1 MSTFRN
7 IEDLTR
13 CLDREKK
20 LLHELFIKRNALSFR
35 YDYALEIADYK
46 ADRIRYL
53 IENEV
58 IRESGDYLEMEDIY
72 VQFFEEVLQINEEI
86 NISSVKDYISHLKD
100 NITYWVSSST
110 EKDKIKYYNEVRRA
124 LKRIALT
131 TEKNVIDLKRN
142 IDRIYKNEPDYK
154 IKKKKLE
161 NLDMKR
167 MGISS
172 LIDNAERVIDTE
184 ETFFTVAMDNQL
196 KSLVNDVKL
205 QMNDSYHNLIEIE
218 RQIINY
224 LNLIERQSLILE
236 KARRLKYLRDQLI
249 LEDKTNISSVASS
262 LNPVMFEPEIR
273 TLNRRLSLEKM
284 QDDDDLLD
292 IILKVRKELKT
303 GTSLRSRLAEEI
315 PDFYFA
321 DESRVSDSVNLK
333 TIFNAFSAAGH
344 NLFKFVYDYE
354 YHNNV
359 ADNDKVIY
367 FCQIASLFSQ
377 NLEFSGSYE
386 TLGDIE
392 YPIVNIKQ

>member
-1 MSTFRN
+1 MNTFRN
-7 IEDLTR
+7 IDDLIR
-13 CLDREKK
+13 CLDREKN
-20 LLHELFIKRNALSFR
+20 LLNELFIKRDALSFR
-35 YDYALEIADYK
+35 YDYALEIIDYK
-46 ADRIRYL
+46 AERIRYL

-72 VQFFEEVLQINEEI
+72 VQFFEEVLQINDEI

-142 IDRIYKNEPDYK
+142 IDSTYKNEPDYK

-249 LEDKTNISSVASS
+249 LEDKTNITSVASS

-315 PDFYFA
+315 PDSYFA

-377 NLEFSGSYE
+377 NLEFTGSYE

-392 YPIVNIKQ
+392 YPIVNIK

>member
-1 MSTFRN
+1 MNTFRN
-7 IEDLTR
+7 IDDLIR
-13 CLDREKK
+13 CLEREKK
-20 LLHELFIKRNALSFR
+20 LLHELFIKRDALSFR
-35 YDYALEIADYK
+35 YDYALEITDYK
-46 ADRIRYL
+46 AERIRYL

-86 NISSVKDYISHLKD
+86 NISSVNDYISHLKD

-142 IDRIYKNEPDYK
+142 IDRTYKNEPDYK

-303 GTSLRSRLAEEI
+303 RTSLRCRLAEEI
-315 PDFYFA
+315 PDSYFA

-377 NLEFSGSYE
+377 NLEFTGTYE

-392 YPIVNIKQ
+392 YPIVNIK

>member
-1 MSTFRN
+1 MNTFRN
-7 IEDLTR
+7 IDDLIR
-13 CLDREKK
+13 CLEREKK
-20 LLHELFIKRNALSFR
+20 LLHELFIKRDALSFR
-35 YDYALEIADYK
+35 YDYALEITDYK
-46 ADRIRYL
+46 AERIRYL

-86 NISSVKDYISHLKD
+86 NISSVNDYISHLKD

-142 IDRIYKNEPDYK
+142 IDRTYKNEPDYK

-303 GTSLRSRLAEEI
+303 RTSLRSRLAEEI
-315 PDFYFA
+315 PDSYFA

-344 NLFKFVYDYE
+344 NLFKFIYDYE

-377 NLEFSGSYE
+377 NLEFTGTYE

-392 YPIVNIKQ
+392 YPIVNIK

>member
-1 MSTFRN
+1 MNTFRN
-7 IEDLTR
+7 IDDLIR

-20 LLHELFIKRNALSFR
+20 LLNELFIKRDALSFR
-35 YDYALEIADYK
+35 YDYALEITEYK
-46 ADRIRYL
+46 AERIRYL

-72 VQFFEEVLQINEEI
+72 VQFFEEVLQINDEI

-142 IDRIYKNEPDYK
+142 IDRTYKNEPDYK

-249 LEDKTNISSVASS
+249 LEDKTNITSVASS

-315 PDFYFA
+315 PDSYFA

-377 NLEFSGSYE
+377 NLEFTGSYE

-392 YPIVNIKQ
+392 YPIVNIK

>member
-1 MSTFRN
+1 MNTFRN
-7 IEDLTR
+7 IDDLIR

-20 LLHELFIKRNALSFR
+20 LLNELFIKRDALSFR
-35 YDYALEIADYK
+35 YDYALEIIDYK
-46 ADRIRYL
+46 AERIRYL

-72 VQFFEEVLQINEEI
+72 VQFFEEVLQINDEI

-131 TEKNVIDLKRN
+131 TEKSVIDLKRN
-142 IDRIYKNEPDYK
+142 IDSTYKNEPDYK

-205 QMNDSYHNLIEIE
+205 QMNDVLSQSY
-218 RQIINY
+218 
-224 LNLIERQSLILE
+224 
-236 KARRLKYLRDQLI
+236 
-249 LEDKTNISSVASS
+249 
-262 LNPVMFEPEIR
+262 
-273 TLNRRLSLEKM
+273 
-284 QDDDDLLD
+284 
-292 IILKVRKELKT
+292 
-303 GTSLRSRLAEEI
+303 
-315 PDFYFA
+315 
-321 DESRVSDSVNLK
+321 
-333 TIFNAFSAAGH
+333 
-344 NLFKFVYDYE
+344 
-354 YHNNV
+354 
-359 ADNDKVIY
+359 
-367 FCQIASLFSQ
+367 
-377 NLEFSGSYE
+377 
-386 TLGDIE
+386 
-392 YPIVNIKQ
+392 

>member
-1 MSTFRN
+1 MNTFRN
-7 IEDLTR
+7 IDDLIR
-13 CLDREKK
+13 CFEREKK
-20 LLHELFIKRNALSFR
+20 LLHELFIKRDVLSFR
-35 YDYALEIADYK
+35 YDYALEITDYK
-46 ADRIRYL
+46 AERIRYL

-86 NISSVKDYISHLKD
+86 NISSVTDYISHLKD

-142 IDRIYKNEPDYK
+142 IYRTYKNEPDYK

-315 PDFYFA
+315 PDSYFA

-377 NLEFSGSYE
+377 NLEFTGSYE

-392 YPIVNIKQ
+392 YPIVNIK

>member
-7 IEDLTR
+7 IDDLTR

-20 LLHELFIKRNALSFR
+20 LLNELFIKRDALSFR
-35 YDYALEIADYK
+35 YDYALEITDYK
-46 ADRIRYL
+46 AERIRYL

-72 VQFFEEVLQINEEI
+72 VQFFEEVLQINDEI

-142 IDRIYKNEPDYK
+142 IDRTYKNEPDYK

-249 LEDKTNISSVASS
+249 LEDKTNITSVASS

-315 PDFYFA
+315 PDSYFA

-377 NLEFSGSYE
+377 NLEFTGSYE

-392 YPIVNIKQ
+392 YPIVNIK

>member
-1 MSTFRN
+1 MNTFRN
-7 IEDLTR
+7 IDDLIR
-13 CLDREKK
+13 CLEREKK
-20 LLHELFIKRNALSFR
+20 LLLELFIKRDALSFR
-35 YDYALEIADYK
+35 YDYALEITDYK
-46 ADRIRYL
+46 AERIRYL

-86 NISSVKDYISHLKD
+86 NISSVNDYISHLKD

-142 IDRIYKNEPDYK
+142 IDRTYKNEPDYK

-303 GTSLRSRLAEEI
+303 RTSLRSRLAEEI
-315 PDFYFA
+315 PDSYFA

-377 NLEFSGSYE
+377 NLEFTGTYE

-392 YPIVNIKQ
+392 YPIVNIK

>member
-1 MSTFRN
+1 MNTFRN
-7 IEDLTR
+7 IDDLIR

-20 LLHELFIKRNALSFR
+20 LLNELFIKRDALSFR
-35 YDYALEIADYK
+35 YDYALEITDYK
-46 ADRIRYL
+46 AERIRYL

-72 VQFFEEVLQINEEI
+72 VQFFEEVLQINDEI
-86 NISSVKDYISHLKD
+86 NISSVNDYISHLKD

-131 TEKNVIDLKRN
+131 TEKNIIDLKRN
-142 IDRIYKNEPDYK
+142 IDRTYKNEPDYK

-249 LEDKTNISSVASS
+249 LEDKTNITSVASS

-315 PDFYFA
+315 PDSYFA

-354 YHNNV
+354 YHINV

-377 NLEFSGSYE
+377 NLEFTGSYE

-392 YPIVNIKQ
+392 YPIVNIK

>member
-1 MSTFRN
+1 MNTFRN
-7 IEDLTR
+7 IDDLIR
-13 CLDREKK
+13 CLEREKK
-20 LLHELFIKRNALSFR
+20 LLHELFIKRDALSFR
-35 YDYALEIADYK
+35 YDYALEITDYK
-46 ADRIRYL
+46 AERIRYL

-86 NISSVKDYISHLKD
+86 NISSINDYISHLKD

-142 IDRIYKNEPDYK
+142 IDRTYKNEPDYK

-303 GTSLRSRLAEEI
+303 RTSLRSRLAEEI
-315 PDFYFA
+315 PDSYFA

-377 NLEFSGSYE
+377 NLEFTGTYE

-392 YPIVNIKQ
+392 YPIVNIK

>member
-1 MSTFRN
+1 MNTFRN
-7 IEDLTR
+7 IDDLIR

-20 LLHELFIKRNALSFR
+20 LLNELFIKRDALSFR
-35 YDYALEIADYK
+35 YDYALEITDYK
-46 ADRIRYL
+46 AERIRYL

-72 VQFFEEVLQINEEI
+72 VQFFEEVLQINDEI
-86 NISSVKDYISHLKD
+86 NISSVNDYISHLKD

-142 IDRIYKNEPDYK
+142 IDRTYKNEPDYK

-249 LEDKTNISSVASS
+249 LEDKTNITSVASS

-303 GTSLRSRLAEEI
+303 GTSLRSRFAEEI
-315 PDFYFA
+315 PDSYFA

-377 NLEFSGSYE
+377 NLEFTGSYE

-392 YPIVNIKQ
+392 YPIVNIK

>member
-1 MSTFRN
+1 MNTFRN
-7 IEDLTR
+7 IDDLIR

-20 LLHELFIKRNALSFR
+20 LLNELFVKRDALSFR
-35 YDYALEIADYK
+35 YDYALEITDYK
-46 ADRIRYL
+46 AERIRYL

-72 VQFFEEVLQINEEI
+72 VQFFEEVLQINDEI

-142 IDRIYKNEPDYK
+142 IDRTYKNEPDYK

-196 KSLVNDVKL
+196 KSRVNDVKL

-249 LEDKTNISSVASS
+249 LEDKTNITSVASS

-315 PDFYFA
+315 PDSYFA

-377 NLEFSGSYE
+377 NLEFTGSYE

-392 YPIVNIKQ
+392 YPIVNIK

>member
-1 MSTFRN
+1 MNTFRN
-7 IEDLTR
+7 IDDLIR

-20 LLHELFIKRNALSFR
+20 LLHELFIKRDALSFR
-35 YDYALEIADYK
+35 YDYALEITDYK
-46 ADRIRYL
+46 AERIRYL

-142 IDRIYKNEPDYK
+142 IDRTYKNEPDYK

-303 GTSLRSRLAEEI
+303 GTSLRSRLADEI
-315 PDFYFA
+315 PDSYFA
-321 DESRVSDSVNLK
+321 DESRVSVSVNLK

-377 NLEFSGSYE
+377 NLEFTGSYE

-392 YPIVNIKQ
+392 YPIVNIK

>member
-1 MSTFRN
+1 MNTFRN
-7 IEDLTR
+7 IDDLIR

-20 LLHELFIKRNALSFR
+20 LLHELFIKRDALSFR
-35 YDYALEIADYK
+35 YDYALEITDYK
-46 ADRIRYL
+46 AERIRYL

-142 IDRIYKNEPDYK
+142 IDRTYKNEPDYK

-303 GTSLRSRLAEEI
+303 GTSLRSRLADEI
-315 PDFYFA
+315 PDSYFA

-377 NLEFSGSYE
+377 NLEFTGSYE

-392 YPIVNIKQ
+392 YPIVNIK

>member
-1 MSTFRN
+1 M
-7 IEDLTR
+7 
-13 CLDREKK
+13 
-20 LLHELFIKRNALSFR
+20 HELFIKRNALSFR

-142 IDRIYKNEPDYK
+142 IDRTYKNEPDYK

-249 LEDKTNISSVASS
+249 LEDKTNITSVASS

-315 PDFYFA
+315 PDSYFA
-321 DESRVSDSVNLK
+321 DESRVRDSVNLK

-377 NLEFSGSYE
+377 NLEFTGSYE

-392 YPIVNIKQ
+392 YPIVNIK

>member
-1 MSTFRN
+1 MNTFRN
-7 IEDLTR
+7 IDDLIR

-20 LLHELFIKRNALSFR
+20 LLNELFIKRNALSFR
-35 YDYALEIADYK
+35 YDYALEITDYK
-46 ADRIRYL
+46 AERIRYL

-72 VQFFEEVLQINEEI
+72 VQFFEEVLQINDEI

-142 IDRIYKNEPDYK
+142 IDRTYKNEPDYK

-249 LEDKTNISSVASS
+249 LEDKTNITSVASS

-315 PDFYFA
+315 PDSYFA

-377 NLEFSGSYE
+377 NLEFTGSYE

-392 YPIVNIKQ
+392 YPIVNIK

>member
-1 MSTFRN
+1 MNTFRN
-7 IEDLTR
+7 IDDLIR

-20 LLHELFIKRNALSFR
+20 LLHELFIKRDALSFR
-35 YDYALEIADYK
+35 YDYALEITDYK
-46 ADRIRYL
+46 AERIRYL

-86 NISSVKDYISHLKD
+86 NISSVNDYISHLKD

-142 IDRIYKNEPDYK
+142 IDRTYKNEPDYK

-172 LIDNAERVIDTE
+172 LIDNAERVIYTE

-303 GTSLRSRLAEEI
+303 GTSLRSRLADEI
-315 PDFYFA
+315 PDSYFA

-377 NLEFSGSYE
+377 NLEFTGSYE

-392 YPIVNIKQ
+392 YPIVNIK

>member
-1 MSTFRN
+1 MNTFRN
-7 IEDLTR
+7 IDDLIR

-20 LLHELFIKRNALSFR
+20 LLHELFIKRDALSFR
-35 YDYALEIADYK
+35 YDYALEITDYK
-46 ADRIRYL
+46 AERIRYL

-86 NISSVKDYISHLKD
+86 NISSVNDYISHLKD

-142 IDRIYKNEPDYK
+142 IDRTYKNEPDYK

-303 GTSLRSRLAEEI
+303 GTSLRSRLADEI
-315 PDFYFA
+315 PDSYFA

-377 NLEFSGSYE
+377 NLEFTGSYE

-392 YPIVNIKQ
+392 YPIVNIK

>member
-1 MSTFRN
+1 MNTFRN
-7 IEDLTR
+7 IDDLIR
-13 CLDREKK
+13 CLEREKK
-20 LLHELFIKRNALSFR
+20 LLHELFIKRDALSFR
-35 YDYALEIADYK
+35 YDYALEITDYK
-46 ADRIRYL
+46 AERIRYL

-86 NISSVKDYISHLKD
+86 NISSVNDYISHLKD

-142 IDRIYKNEPDYK
+142 IDRTYKNEPDYK

-303 GTSLRSRLAEEI
+303 RTSLRSRLAEEI
-315 PDFYFA
+315 PDSYFA

-377 NLEFSGSYE
+377 NLEFTGIYE

-392 YPIVNIKQ
+392 YPIVNIK

>member
-1 MSTFRN
+1 MNTFRN
-7 IEDLTR
+7 IDDLIR

-20 LLHELFIKRNALSFR
+20 LLNELFIKRDALSFR
-35 YDYALEIADYK
+35 YDYALEITDYK
-46 ADRIRYL
+46 AERIRYL

-72 VQFFEEVLQINEEI
+72 VQFFEEVLQINDEI

-131 TEKNVIDLKRN
+131 TEKNVIELKRN
-142 IDRIYKNEPDYK
+142 IDRTYKNEPDYK

-236 KARRLKYLRDQLI
+236 KARSLKYLRDQLI
-249 LEDKTNISSVASS
+249 LEDKTNITSVASS

-315 PDFYFA
+315 PDSYFA

-377 NLEFSGSYE
+377 NLEFTGSYE

-392 YPIVNIKQ
+392 YPIVNIK

>member
-1 MSTFRN
+1 MNTFRN
-7 IEDLTR
+7 IDDLIR
-13 CLDREKK
+13 CLEREKK
-20 LLHELFIKRNALSFR
+20 LLHELFIKRDALSFR
-35 YDYALEIADYK
+35 YDYALEITDYK
-46 ADRIRYL
+46 AERIRYL

-86 NISSVKDYISHLKD
+86 NISSVNDYISHLKD

-142 IDRIYKNEPDYK
+142 IDRTYKNEPDYK

-303 GTSLRSRLAEEI
+303 RTSLRSRLAEEI
-315 PDFYFA
+315 PDSYFA

-367 FCQIASLFSQ
+367 FCQMASLFSQ
-377 NLEFSGSYE
+377 NLEFTGTYE

-392 YPIVNIKQ
+392 YPIVNIK

>member
-1 MSTFRN
+1 MNTFRN
-7 IEDLTR
+7 IDDLIR

-20 LLHELFIKRNALSFR
+20 LLHELFIKRDALSFR
-35 YDYALEIADYK
+35 YDYALEITDYK
-46 ADRIRYL
+46 AERIRYL

-86 NISSVKDYISHLKD
+86 NISSVNDYISHLKD

-142 IDRIYKNEPDYK
+142 IDRTYKNEPDYK

-303 GTSLRSRLAEEI
+303 RTSLRSRLAEEI
-315 PDFYFA
+315 PDSYFA

-377 NLEFSGSYE
+377 NLEFTGTYE

-392 YPIVNIKQ
+392 YPIVNIK

>member
-1 MSTFRN
+1 MNTFRN
-7 IEDLTR
+7 IDDLIR
-13 CLDREKK
+13 CLEREKK
-20 LLHELFIKRNALSFR
+20 LLHELFIKRDALSFR
-35 YDYALEIADYK
+35 YDYALEITDYK
-46 ADRIRYL
+46 AERIRYL

-86 NISSVKDYISHLKD
+86 NISSVNDYISHLKD

-142 IDRIYKNEPDYK
+142 IDRTYKNEPDYK

-303 GTSLRSRLAEEI
+303 RTSLRSRLAEEI
-315 PDFYFA
+315 PDSYFA

-377 NLEFSGSYE
+377 NLEFTGTYE

-392 YPIVNIKQ
+392 YPIVNIK

>member
-7 IEDLTR
+7 IDDLTR

-20 LLHELFIKRNALSFR
+20 LLNELFIKRDALSFR
-35 YDYALEIADYK
+35 YDYALEITDYK
-46 ADRIRYL
+46 AERIRYL

-142 IDRIYKNEPDYK
+142 IDRTYKNEPDYK

-161 NLDMKR
+161 NLDRKR

-249 LEDKTNISSVASS
+249 LEDKTNITSVASS

-315 PDFYFA
+315 PDSYFA

-377 NLEFSGSYE
+377 NLEFTGSYE

-392 YPIVNIKQ
+392 YPIVNIK

>member
-1 MSTFRN
+1 MNTFRN
-7 IEDLTR
+7 IDDLIR

-20 LLHELFIKRNALSFR
+20 LLNELFIKRDTLSFR
-35 YDYALEIADYK
+35 YDYALEITDYK
-46 ADRIRYL
+46 AERIRYL

-72 VQFFEEVLQINEEI
+72 VQFFEEVLQINDEI

-100 NITYWVSSST
+100 NITYWISSST
-110 EKDKIKYYNEVRRA
+110 EKDKNKYYNEVRRA

-142 IDRIYKNEPDYK
+142 IERTYKNEPDYK

-161 NLDMKR
+161 NLDRKR

-172 LIDNAERVIDTE
+172 LIDNAEHVIATE

-236 KARRLKYLRDQLI
+236 KARSLKYLRDQLI
-249 LEDKTNISSVASS
+249 LEDKTNITRIASS

-315 PDFYFA
+315 PDSYFA

-333 TIFNAFSAAGH
+333 TIFNAFSASGH

-354 YHNNV
+354 YHNTV

-377 NLEFSGSYE
+377 NLDFTGSYE

-392 YPIVNIKQ
+392 YPIVNIK

>member
-1 MSTFRN
+1 MNTFRN
-7 IEDLTR
+7 IDDLIR
-13 CLDREKK
+13 CLEREKK
-20 LLHELFIKRNALSFR
+20 LLHELFIKRDTLSFR
-35 YDYALEIADYK
+35 YDYALEITDYK
-46 ADRIRYL
+46 AERIRYL

-86 NISSVKDYISHLKD
+86 NISSVNDYISHLKD

-142 IDRIYKNEPDYK
+142 IDRTYKNEPDYK

-303 GTSLRSRLAEEI
+303 RTSLRSRLAEEI
-315 PDFYFA
+315 PDSYFA

-377 NLEFSGSYE
+377 NLEFTGTYE

-392 YPIVNIKQ
+392 YPIVNIK

>member
-1 MSTFRN
+1 MNTFRN
-7 IEDLTR
+7 IDDLIR

-20 LLHELFIKRNALSFR
+20 LLHELFIKRDALSFR
-35 YDYALEIADYK
+35 YDYALEITDYK
-46 ADRIRYL
+46 AERIRYL

-86 NISSVKDYISHLKD
+86 NISSVNDYVSHLKD

-142 IDRIYKNEPDYK
+142 IDRTYKNEPDYK

-303 GTSLRSRLAEEI
+303 GTSLRSRLADEI
-315 PDFYFA
+315 PDSYFA

-377 NLEFSGSYE
+377 NLEFTGSYE
-386 TLGDIE
+386 TIGDIE
-392 YPIVNIKQ
+392 YPIVNIK

>member
-1 MSTFRN
+1 MNTFRN
-7 IEDLTR
+7 IDDLIR

-20 LLHELFIKRNALSFR
+20 LLNELFIKRDTLSFR
-35 YDYALEIADYK
+35 YDYALEIIDYK
-46 ADRIRYL
+46 AERIRYL

-72 VQFFEEVLQINEEI
+72 VQFFEEVLQINDEI

-142 IDRIYKNEPDYK
+142 IDSTYKNEPDYK

-205 QMNDSYHNLIEIE
+205 QMNDSYHNLIEIK

-249 LEDKTNISSVASS
+249 LEDKTNITSVASS

-315 PDFYFA
+315 PDSYFA

-377 NLEFSGSYE
+377 NLEFTGSYE

-392 YPIVNIKQ
+392 YPIVNIK

>member
-86 NISSVKDYISHLKD
+86 NISSVTDYISHLKD

-315 PDFYFA
+315 PDSYFA

-377 NLEFSGSYE
+377 NLEFTGSYE

-392 YPIVNIKQ
+392 YPIVNIK

>member
-1 MSTFRN
+1 MNTFRN
-7 IEDLTR
+7 IDDLIR
-13 CLDREKK
+13 CLEREKK
-20 LLHELFIKRNALSFR
+20 LLHELFIKRDALSFR
-35 YDYALEIADYK
+35 YDYALEITDYK
-46 ADRIRYL
+46 AERIRYL

-86 NISSVKDYISHLKD
+86 NISSVNDYISHLKD

-142 IDRIYKNEPDYK
+142 IDRTYKNEPDYK

-303 GTSLRSRLAEEI
+303 RTSLRSRLAEEI
-315 PDFYFA
+315 PDSYFA

-377 NLEFSGSYE
+377 NLELTGTYE

-392 YPIVNIKQ
+392 YPIVNIK

>member
-131 TEKNVIDLKRN
+131 TEKNVIDLKRI
-142 IDRIYKNEPDYK
+142 IDRTYKNEPDYK

-161 NLDMKR
+161 NLDRKR

-218 RQIINY
+218 RQTINY

-236 KARRLKYLRDQLI
+236 KARKLKYLRDQLI
-249 LEDKTNISSVASS
+249 LEDKTNITSIASS

-292 IILKVRKELKT
+292 IILKVRKELET
-303 GTSLRSRLAEEI
+303 GTSLRNRLAEEI
-315 PDFYFA
+315 PDSYFA

-333 TIFNAFSAAGH
+333 TIFNAFSASGH

-354 YHNNV
+354 YHNDV
-359 ADNDKVIY
+359 ADKDKVIY

-377 NLEFSGSYE
+377 SLEFTGSYE

-392 YPIVNIKQ
+392 YPIVNIK

>member
-1 MSTFRN
+1 MNTFRN
-7 IEDLTR
+7 IDDLIR
-13 CLDREKK
+13 CFEREKK
-20 LLHELFIKRNALSFR
+20 LLYELFIKRDVLSFR
-35 YDYALEIADYK
+35 YDYALEITDYK
-46 ADRIRYL
+46 AERIRYL

-86 NISSVKDYISHLKD
+86 NISSVTDYISHLKD

-142 IDRIYKNEPDYK
+142 IDRTYKNEPDYK

-303 GTSLRSRLAEEI
+303 GTSLRSRLADEI
-315 PDFYFA
+315 PDSYFA

-377 NLEFSGSYE
+377 NLEFTGSYE
-386 TLGDIE
+386 TIGDIE
-392 YPIVNIKQ
+392 YPIVNIK